1 MDWLALAVLGIIWGV
16 LLLPG
21 PRRRESPSPLRRD
34 VRIEEDEFRHPGRW
48 ILSPKRGARFV
59 GRHQRARLR
68 ARDRRRRVY
77 LFLLELIGVTGLIG
91 MFPPLRGMLLV
102 TGFLV
107 LLLGAYTFLVVWSSR
122 QPAPTRRRVVEEP
135 DIVVSLPEAGPDP
148 FLEEQDRRVVR
159 VAAH

>member
-1 MDWLALAVLGIIWGV
+1 M
-16 LLLPG
+16 P
-21 PRRRESPSPLRRD
+21 
-34 VRIEEDEFRHPGRW
+34 IEEEDFRHPGRW

-59 GRHQRARLR
+59 GRHQRARQR

-102 TGFLV
+102 TGFFV
-107 LLLGAYTFLVVWSSR
+107 VLLGAYTFLVVWSSR
-122 QPAPTRRRVVEEP
+122 HPAPTESRVVQHP
-135 DIVVSLPEAGPDP
+135 DIVVSLPEPRPDR

-159 VAAH
+159 VAAR

>member
-1 MDWLALAVLGIIWGV
+1 
-16 LLLPG
+16 
-21 PRRRESPSPLRRD
+21 
-34 VRIEEDEFRHPGRW
+34 
-48 ILSPKRGARFV
+48 
-59 GRHQRARLR
+59 
-68 ARDRRRRVY
+68 VY